1 MTVAVPY
8 VESGIA
14 IAKVSR
20 RVRLSSV
27 FSSSHADD
35 LLRSIDGAIEAR
47 MARLS
52 TIGVDS
58 MSPSIISATI
68 AAATWSIP
76 RLTGA
81 YEPEA
86 SVVCE
91 FSSATC
97 CADECK
103 LSGVAF
109 TALNPI

>member
-35 LLRSIDGAIEAR
+35 LLLSIDGAIEAR

-58 MSPSIISATI
+58 MSPEHNQ
-68 AAATWSIP
+68 
-76 RLTGA
+76 R
-81 YEPEA
+81 YH
-86 SVVCE
+86 
-91 FSSATC
+91 SSRYLEVFRA
-97 CADECK
+97 
-103 LSGVAF
+103 
-109 TALNPI
+109 